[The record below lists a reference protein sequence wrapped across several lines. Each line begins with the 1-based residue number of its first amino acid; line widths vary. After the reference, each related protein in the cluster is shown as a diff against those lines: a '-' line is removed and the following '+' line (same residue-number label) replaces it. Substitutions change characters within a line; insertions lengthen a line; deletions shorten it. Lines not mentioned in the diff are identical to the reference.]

1 MGTWSPDP
9 ASLPEGIIVAQFE
22 NQSLAATPI
31 IYTPDESDGGSAGSP
46 APSSDAAGGEAAGGA
61 TLPVV
66 TGYSFTLV
74 DEFPSQVSFQGSSAS
89 MSISA
94 PNLFGFFDGK
104 LTMKVNMWNDTV
116 REYKA
121 WEAIETDLSL
131 IKGLFEYHPPVP
143 GNVKK
148 YFDVVATLD
157 TGETRTARYGIEV
170 RFDHTP
176 GIAKLQEV
184 TGKLETQLKARL
196 KGV

>member
-22 NQSLAATPI
+22 NQPLSATSI
-31 IYTPDESDGGSAGSP
+31 IYTPDESDGGSVGGSTP
-46 APSSDAAGGEAAGGA
+46 DSPDAAAGGA
-61 TLPVV
+61 TLPTVI
-66 TGYSFTLV
+66 GYSFV
-74 DEFPSQVSFQGSSAS
+74 FSDEFPQQVIFQGSPASA
-89 MSISA
+89 IVSA

-104 LTMKVNMWNDTV
+104 LTMKVNMWDGTIK
-116 REYKA
+116 EYKS
-121 WEAIETDLSL
+121 WETIETELPSV
-131 IKGLFEYHPPVP
+131 KGLFEYHPPVP

-157 TGETRTARYGIEV
+157 SGETKTARYGIEV

-184 TGKLETQLKARL
+184 TGKLESQLKARL